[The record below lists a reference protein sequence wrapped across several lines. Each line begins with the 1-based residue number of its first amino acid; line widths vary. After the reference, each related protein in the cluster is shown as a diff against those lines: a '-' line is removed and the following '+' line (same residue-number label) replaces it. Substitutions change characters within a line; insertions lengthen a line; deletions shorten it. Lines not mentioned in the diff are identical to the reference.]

1 MKKILLSYLD
11 IIKSISFKDFIDIAI
26 VAILLYVAINF
37 LRERRAGKLAAG
49 VGILLLFNLVCSF
62 FNLTAVT
69 FLLEYFF
76 QFGFIVLFIIFQPE
90 LRSALEK
97 VGGEPI
103 KGFKSFTDSK
113 NQQKITES
121 VKEICTAAI
130 EMSSE
135 KTGALIV
142 IERSTKLGEYIKSG
156 TVLDAEL
163 SDFAIRNI
171 FFKGAPLHDGAVVIR
186 DGRLYAAGCFLPLSQ
201 REDIL
206 RDLGTRHR
214 AALGI
219 SEISD
224 AIVVVVSEETGTIS
238 TVIDGDLQRGYDY
251 SSLKNKLGSVLIN
264 PDSII
269 ESEAKKTSGRGIFNI
284 FKKK

>member
-1 MKKILLSYLD
+1 MKELFTTYWEIIKAITLTD
-11 IIKSISFKDFIDIAI
+11 IIDIVL
-26 VAILLYVAINF
+26 VAVLLYVGINF
-37 LRERRAGKLAAG
+37 LRERRAGKLAIG
-49 VGILLLFNLVCSF
+49 VGILLVFQFVCGLFD
-62 FNLTAVT
+62 LTTVN

-97 VGGEPI
+97 VGSEPI
-103 KGFKSFTDSK
+103 RGFKNIADSK
-113 NQQKITES
+113 NQQKITEAI
-121 VKEICTAAI
+121 KEICDAACT
-130 EMSSE
+130 MSGE

-156 TVLDAEL
+156 TVIDAEL

-171 FFKGAPLHDGAVVIR
+171 FFKGAPLHDGAVIIR

-219 SEISD
+219 SENSD
-224 AIVVVVSEETGTIS
+224 ALVIVVSEETGTIS
-238 TVIDGDLQRGYDY
+238 TVVDGNLKRGYDY
-251 SSLKNKLGSVLIN
+251 PSLKNELNRVLIHSESSN
-264 PDSII
+264 PV
-269 ESEAKKTSGRGIFNI
+269 KTGGTKIKNI
-284 FKKK
+284 FRKK

>member
-1 MKKILLSYLD
+1 MKELFTTYWE
-11 IIKSISFKDFIDIAI
+11 IIKAISLTDVIDIAL
-26 VAILLYVAINF
+26 VAVLLYVGINF
-37 LRERRAGKLAAG
+37 LRERRAGKLAIG
-49 VGILLLFNLVCSF
+49 VGILLVFQLICRLFNLTTV
-62 FNLTAVT
+62 N

-97 VGGEPI
+97 VGSEPI
-103 KGFKSFTDSK
+103 RGFKSIADSK
-113 NQQKITES
+113 NQQKITEAI
-121 VKEICTAAI
+121 KEICDAAYT
-130 EMSSE
+130 MSGE

-156 TVLDAEL
+156 TVIDAEL

-171 FFKGAPLHDGAVVIR
+171 FFKGAPLHDGAVIIR

-219 SEISD
+219 SENSD
-224 AIVVVVSEETGTIS
+224 ALVIVVSEETGTIS
-238 TVIDGDLQRGYDY
+238 TVVDGNLKRGYDY
-251 SSLKNKLGSVLIN
+251 PSLKNELNRVLIHSESSN
-264 PDSII
+264 PV
-269 ESEAKKTSGRGIFNI
+269 KTGGTKIKNI
-284 FKKK
+284 FRKK